1 MYPIYEVYWASSK
14 DNLSDKD
21 KNNRLIRWYII
32 KNMKELYILIK
43 FFLLFILNV
52 IILTLSLNV
61 LINKIKKTKIFIL
74 YNNKHIIYV

>member
-21 KNNRLIRWYII
+21 KDNRLIRWYII

-61 LINKIKKTKIFIL
+61 LINKIKINKNFTL
-74 YNNKHIIYV
+74 YNNN